1 MTNTRGRGHV
11 VFSGH
16 LVEPHLLAK
25 RGLVQNPPPHLV
37 WPAGQPPRARVIRTP
52 CIIAPLL
59 YHRLELFSTA
69 YYSALHRLSLIANS
83 LLLYYYYL
91 LLHIYQLM
99 LVLFSRRT
107 GCDPPGR
114 RLPRSCGSRSCP
126 RHCAPTN
133 RQTSPL
139 ATAPEHDIT
148 KEIS

>member
-83 LLLYYYYL
+83 LPLYYYHYLL
-91 LLHIYQLM
+91 LLHIYIYISTNARV
-99 LVLFSRRT
+99 VLQKIRQVA
-107 GCDPPGR
+107 GCLARVEVAVVKDIALPPKGRHPLWPR
-114 RLPRSCGSRSCP
+114 RLS
-126 RHCAPTN
+126 
-133 RQTSPL
+133 
-139 ATAPEHDIT
+139 IT
-148 KEIS
+148 